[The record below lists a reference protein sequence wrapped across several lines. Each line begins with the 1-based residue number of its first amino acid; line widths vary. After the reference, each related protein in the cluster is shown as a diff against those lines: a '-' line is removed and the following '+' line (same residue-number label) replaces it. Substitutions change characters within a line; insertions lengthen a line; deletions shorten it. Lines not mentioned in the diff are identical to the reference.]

1 MTQFSKQLQQIA
13 NDIKE
18 MKEVTLASIDKKLE
32 SLPALENEISL
43 CMREITSLRNL
54 VSALEMKIDDLENRS
69 RRNNL
74 IIHGIPKEKNEDP
87 SSLDTIVNG
96 KIISDI
102 LKTEPVPIE
111 RIHRL
116 GKPATKK
123 VRPVILKLLDHRDKN
138 RVLKNCFKLKGSSF
152 AISED
157 FSSRV
162 RDVRRKLWNC
172 AKKFKHAG
180 DKVIMNY
187 DKLRINGELLIW
199 DCEKDDIAPVVSSYN
214 ADDRPKNSQDD
225 ARTLRPRRQN
235 TNQK

>member
-1 MTQFSKQLQQIA
+1 
-13 NDIKE
+13 
-18 MKEVTLASIDKKLE
+18 
-32 SLPALENEISL
+32 
-43 CMREITSLRNL
+43 
-54 VSALEMKIDDLENRS
+54 MKIDDLENRS

-74 IIHGIPKEKNEDP
+74 IIHGIPEEKNEDP
-87 SSLDTIVNG
+87 SSLDNIVNG

-102 LKTEPVPIE
+102 LKTEPVAIE

-138 RVLKNCFKLKGSSF
+138 RLLKNCFKLKGSNF

-157 FSSRV
+157 FSRRV

-180 DKVIMNY
+180 DKVIMSY
-187 DKLRINGELLIW
+187 DKLRINGELFVW
-199 DCEKDDIAPVVSSYN
+199 DSEKDDIAPALPNYITE
-214 ADDRPKNSQDD
+214 DRSKNSQDD
-225 ARTLRPRRQN
+225 ARTLRPSRQN